1 MLSRLGYEVRNFV
14 GMTMELFGMLTV
26 TIRESIHFRYPARR
40 RMFWFLFKRQ
50 LYSSGFRAAYIN
62 AMIAMLLGWLLIT
75 IAFSLLPPGVDF
87 VEYYARI
94 FYIVSI
100 REIGP
105 LVSGIILISRSA
117 TAVTAELG
125 HSKLKGEFEV
135 MLANRMNPVFM
146 FCLPVLYAF
155 PLSLILMFFYFNVV
169 CVLSSYV
176 FLVLFTDFGTGLSLH
191 HYLTAV
197 VEKISMVELTVSL
210 GKAALGGL
218 LVGMIS
224 VLFATRVGDR
234 YTDISRA
241 ISNSSTTQ
249 LFVFFSINVLFSYMA
264 YR

>member
-1 MLSRLGYEVRNFV
+1 MLGKIGAGTRHFVDMTFELLGMLSV
-14 GMTMELFGMLTV
+14 TV
-26 TIRESIHFRYPARR
+26 RESYHFKIPARR

-50 LYSSGFRAAYIN
+50 LYNSGFKAAYIN
-62 AMIAMLLGWLLIT
+62 ALIATILGWLLIT
-75 IAFSLLPPGVDF
+75 ISMGLLPSGVDF
-87 VEYYARI
+87 IDYYARI

-125 HSKLKGEFEV
+125 HTKLKGEFDV
-135 MLANRMNPVFM
+135 VSANRMSPVFL
-146 FCLPVLYAF
+146 FCLPVFYAF
-155 PLSLILMFFYFNVV
+155 PLSLLMMFFYFNVV

-176 FLVLFTDFGTGLSLH
+176 FLLIFTDVGGLLSINQ
-191 HYLTAV
+191 YLSTI
-197 VEKISMVELTVSL
+197 VEKITAIELLTSM

-218 LVGMIS
+218 LIGMIS
-224 VLFATRVGDR
+224 VFFAMKVNDK

-241 ISNSSTTQ
+241 ISASSTTQ
-249 LFVFFSINVLFSYMA
+249 LFVFFLINVTFSYMA